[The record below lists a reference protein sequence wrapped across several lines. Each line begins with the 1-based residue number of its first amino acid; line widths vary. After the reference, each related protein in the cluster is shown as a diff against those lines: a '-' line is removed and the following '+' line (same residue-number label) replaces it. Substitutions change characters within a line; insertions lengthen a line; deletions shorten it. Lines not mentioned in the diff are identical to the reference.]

1 MKRIV
6 YTGGTFDT
14 LHAGHIKFLSY
25 CRKIAGND
33 GLVVVALNKDE
44 FIKRFKGKKPIFNY
58 KTREK
63 MLYQSGLVDLVVE
76 NEKGEDS
83 KPIFLKIPLDN
94 FFFICYSIM

>member
-1 MKRIV
+1 MS
-6 YTGGTFDT
+6 
-14 LHAGHIKFLSY
+14 LL
-25 CRKIAGND
+25 
-33 GLVVVALNKDE
+33 KDLKE
-44 FIKRFKGKKPIFNY
+44 KNLFFNY